1 MHILAFVNQ
10 KGGCGKTT
18 TAVNLAGALAA
29 RGERVRWV
37 DLDPQAH
44 ATMALGCAVEREPTM
59 IEVLADEL
67 PLERVLRA
75 APGGVTLA
83 PATARLGEYEEIAM
97 RTLRPQERLSKA
109 LDNVRAQFDYC
120 VLDCPP
126 RTEGV
131 LALSALR
138 AADTAVL
145 VIETGAFALQG
156 ALKARTLLAET
167 AAHLDRPFSLRAV
180 ATLFD
185 KRSRIARELL
195 VGIHAQ
201 FGELLFDTAIS
212 TSVRLREAAALGVPV
227 QALDT
232 RSRAAIDFRALAEEV
247 AQHAHTLDALSAT
260 TPQPRS

>member
-1 MHILAFVNQ
+1 MHTIAFVNQ

-18 TAVNLAGALAA
+18 TAVNLAGALAE
-29 RGERVRWV
+29 RGERVLLV

-44 ATMALGCAVEREPTM
+44 ATLALGVAVEREPSL
-59 IEVLADEL
+59 IDVLADEW
-67 PLERVLRA
+67 PLADTLRQ
-75 APGGVTLA
+75 APGGIVLA
-83 PATARLGEYEEIAM
+83 PATAALGEYEEIAV

-109 LDNVRAQFDYC
+109 LDSVRARFDYA

-145 VIETGAFALQG
+145 VVETGAFALQG

-167 AAHLDRPFSLRAV
+167 ASHLDRPFSLRAV

-227 QALDT
+227 QALAP
-232 RSRAAIDFRALAEEV
+232 RSRAALDFRSLAAEV
-247 AQHAHTLDALSAT
+247 AEHAACA
-260 TPQPRS
+260 PRA